1 MIRRFI
7 GKLSPEARN
16 DENAVRKFGLLR
28 ASDLFHELNEEQ
40 MGDVERMTVMT
51 SCERGR
57 LVYTPGETAEALFL
71 LKQGKVRIYRITCEA
86 FPGFAANIYLLLE
99 AGPPTIVDA
108 GSG

>member
-7 GKLSPEARN
+7 GKLTPQPRN

-28 ASDLFHELNEEQ
+28 ASDLFHELSEEE

-71 LKQGKVRIYRITCEA
+71 LKHSPARRFRKAMPRRRRTRSSV
-86 FPGFAANIYLLLE
+86 
-99 AGPPTIVDA
+99 
-108 GSG
+108 

>member
-7 GKLSPEARN
+7 GKLTPEPRN

-57 LVYTPGETAEALFL
+57 LVYTPGETDRKSTRLNSSHTDISRMPSSA
-71 LKQGKVRIYRITCEA
+71 
-86 FPGFAANIYLLLE
+86 
-99 AGPPTIVDA
+99 
-108 GSG
+108 